1 MENGIEKKN
10 ASKARV
16 IQFILLAV
24 SIVIAVIAAV
34 KENATPAERD
44 MALKTNGFW
53 AVMVMLPALS
63 VTGLTLCWFFA
74 GFFKN
79 RRVFS
84 WCCCIAVTAFL
95 LIAGFI
101 LFKHFHL
108 IFLLKPAVFKY
119 VFKARAGYI
128 IGTAIA
134 LIVIVIGSKV
144 FSGKVY
150 DLTVKKEN

>member
-24 SIVIAVIAAV
+24 SLVIAVFALI

-44 MALKTNGFW
+44 MALRTNGFW

-63 VTGLTLCWFFA
+63 VTGLSLCWFFG
-74 GFFKN
+74 GFFKS
-79 RRVFS
+79 RKVFS

-95 LIAGFI
+95 LIGGFI

-108 IFLLKPAVFKY
+108 LILLKPAIFKY
-119 VFKARAGYI
+119 VFQARAGYI
-128 IGTAIA
+128 IGTALAMIF
-134 LIVIVIGSKV
+134 VVVGSKV
-144 FSGKVY
+144 VSGKIY
-150 DLTVKKEN
+150 DVTVKKGN